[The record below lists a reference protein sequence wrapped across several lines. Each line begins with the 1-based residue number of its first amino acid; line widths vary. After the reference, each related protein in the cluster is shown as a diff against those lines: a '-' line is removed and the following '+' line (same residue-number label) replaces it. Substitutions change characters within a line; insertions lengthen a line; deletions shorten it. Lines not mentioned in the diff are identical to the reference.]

1 MHTMFP
7 TIPQDSPDYLGRLVI
22 SYSRVYTVV
31 RTRQSYGRPELFIAT
46 PEGPPQY
53 GVPRRSGQ
61 LRGPVSVRSA
71 GQ

>member
-31 RTRQSYGRPELFIAT
+31 RTRQRYDILELFIASQKCAAK
-46 PEGPPQY
+46 PNL
-53 GVPRRSGQ
+53 SM
-61 LRGPVSVRSA
+61 VSFKRMWMTIRKTS
-71 GQ
+71 